1 MNHPKKSREGQM
13 QKLKSIN
20 SQIVSKT
27 RFRLYTSF
35 ATLLLLFILPIS
47 IGLNL
52 LQHAEDDIS
61 TIVNQ
66 HNVKTELVSSMIDAA
81 RARSL
86 LLYEMINVNDAFD
99 RDELYQKVRRHGAS
113 FANART
119 QMLGMKLTKA
129 ELDLLK
135 EQGRLS
141 GIAVPLQRQI
151 IDLAIEEKLESA
163 LEILVSKAVPA
174 QNDVMDE
181 LRKLQ
186 AMQHLAARTIAEKNQ
201 GQLKNAYYA
210 ILSLAML
217 ALITG
222 VLIALYI
229 TRYSVR
235 AEERLYLEKE
245 LAQVT
250 LHSIAD
256 AIITTDQNGKIKH
269 MNPNAEKL
277 TGWPRSKAQGKE
289 ITRVFNLSNTKK
301 TDLGPNPIT
310 KTLTHGKTTF
320 DENES
325 NLINSTGDE
334 YAIEY
339 SSSPIMDQNDHI
351 HGAIIVF
358 RDVTEIRTLTQQLTH
373 QATHDSLTGL
383 INRREFERRLNQ
395 SLNNA
400 RAEHQQHVLLYLDLD
415 LFKVINDT
423 CGHAAGDELLKQL
436 SGKLRHDL
444 RESDV
449 LARLGGD
456 EFGVLL
462 DSCPVN
468 KAMEIAE
475 SLRQAVHDTR
485 FIWGDKSFEIG
496 VSIGLVPIIAT
507 SGTLSDI
514 LSEADTACYEAKDQ
528 GRNRIHVYHPDDS
541 NLQKRVGEMHWIH
554 RINDAL
560 DKNKFVLYCHDI
572 HSINSKRNP
581 GTQNTS
587 GNRQVEILLRLQA
600 DDGKIIPPMAFIPA
614 AERYNLMPV
623 IDKYVIQKTFDYAGQ
638 NPDESDLRFFINL
651 SGQSLCDAS
660 FLDFII
666 DEFKSADVDPKRFT
680 FEITETSAIANFT
693 RAVKFINELKQLG
706 CQFALDD
713 FGSGLS
719 SFAYLKNMPVNYI
732 KIDGTFVRGMED
744 DTTDAAFIEAIH
756 QISTIMGIDTIAE
769 YVENEQILNK
779 LNDIGITFAQGFHLD
794 QPRPLKDVFEDI
806 RKLKNQ

>member
-1 MNHPKKSREGQM
+1 MES
-13 QKLKSIN
+13 SDTTTA
-20 SQIVSKT
+20 SKT
-27 RFRLYTSF
+27 RVRLYTGF
-35 ATLLLLFILPIS
+35 TALLLLFILPIW

-52 LQHAEDDIS
+52 LQNAETNIS

-66 HNVKTELVSSMIDAA
+66 HNVKTEFVSSMLNAA
-81 RARSL
+81 RSRSL
-86 LLYEMINVNDAFD
+86 LLYEMVNIKDAFE
-99 RDELYQKVRRHGAS
+99 RDEIYQRVRTHGAN
-113 FANART
+113 FANSRA
-119 QMLGMKLTKA
+119 QMLEMKLTDIEKN
-129 ELDLLK
+129 LLK

-141 GIAVPLQRQI
+141 GIAVPFQRQV
-151 IDLAIEEKLESA
+151 IDLAIEEEIESA
-163 LEILVSKAVPA
+163 LQILITKAVPA
-174 QNDVMDE
+174 QNRVMDE

-186 AMQHLAARTIAEKNQ
+186 NLQHDSARNIAQHNQRELKSAHQIILVLA
-201 GQLKNAYYA
+201 
-210 ILSLAML
+210 SLAL
-217 ALITG
+217 LTG
-222 VLIALYI
+222 ILIAIYV
-229 TRYSVR
+229 TRNSAR
-235 AEERLYLEKE
+235 AEQNLFIEKE

-256 AIITTDQNGKIKH
+256 AIITTDHHGKIKH

-277 TGWPRSKAQGKE
+277 TGWPRSKAMGKD
-289 ITRVFNLSNTKK
+289 ITRVFNISNTK
-301 TDLGPNPIT
+301 TSNHNPNPIT
-310 KTLTHGKTTF
+310 TTLTHGKLSLN
-320 DENES
+320 ENES
-325 NLINSTGDE
+325 TLTNSTGDE

-339 SSSPIMDQNDHI
+339 SSSPIMDQHSQI
-351 HGAIIVF
+351 HGAIIIF
-358 RDVTEIRTLTQQLTH
+358 RDVTEIRMLTQQLTH

-436 SGKLRHDL
+436 SGKLRHEL

-462 DSCPVN
+462 ESCPVN

-475 SLRQAVHDTR
+475 SLRQTIHNTR
-485 FIWGDKSFEIG
+485 FVWSDKSFEVG
-496 VSIGLVPIIAT
+496 VSVGLVPIVAT

-528 GRNRIHVYHPDDS
+528 GRNRIHVYHSDDS

-560 DKNKFVLYCHDI
+560 DKNQFMLYCHDI
-572 HSINSKRNP
+572 HTINAKHNP

-587 GNRQVEILLRLQA
+587 NHRQVEILLRLQG

-623 IDKYVIQKTFDYAGQ
+623 IDKYVIQKTFEYVSQ
-638 NPDESDLRFFINL
+638 HPDEHDLRFFINL

-660 FLDFII
+660 FMDFIVN
-666 DEFKSADVDPKRFT
+666 EFRISNVRPERFT

-693 RAVKFINELKQLG
+693 RAVKFINALKQLG

-732 KIDGTFVRGMED
+732 KIDGTFVRGMET

-756 QISTIMGIDTIAE
+756 QIGSIMGIDTIAE
-769 YVENEQILNK
+769 YVENEKILDM
-779 LNDIGITFAQGFHLD
+779 LNEIGITFAQGFHMD
-794 QPRPLKDVFEDI
+794 RPRPLQDAFNENNKI
-806 RKLKNQ
+806 STQQT